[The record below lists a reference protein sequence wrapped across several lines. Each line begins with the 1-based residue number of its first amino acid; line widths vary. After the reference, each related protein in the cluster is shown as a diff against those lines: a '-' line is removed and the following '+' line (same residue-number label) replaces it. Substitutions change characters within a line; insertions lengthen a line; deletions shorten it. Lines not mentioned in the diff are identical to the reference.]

1 MEHSRQ
7 FLAQVWKGRND
18 NNTITLQNMD
28 NLKGLVLKK
37 IECGVTRLLFNKCN
51 YPKYFT

>member
-18 NNTITLQNMD
+18 KNTITLQNMD
-28 NLKGLVLKK
+28 NLVLKK
-37 IECGVTRLLFNKCN
+37 IECRVTRLLFNKCN